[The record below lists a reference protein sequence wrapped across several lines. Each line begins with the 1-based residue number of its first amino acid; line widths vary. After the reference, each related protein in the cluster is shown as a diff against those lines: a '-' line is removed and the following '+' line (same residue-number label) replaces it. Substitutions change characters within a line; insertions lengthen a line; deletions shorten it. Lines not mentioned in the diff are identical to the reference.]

1 MHRSTVPVLSALLT
15 RQWQSDAS
23 PDSAGAILSALL
35 TSQRTRSWRLG
46 GVQCGV
52 LKPHLGVGFTAGDE
66 ECFELFKDMIYPIV
80 KGWHKFDPY
89 TEVASQER
97 SGCRRGW
104 RLAFRL
110 VALASRLLAK
120 LPWVLLL
127 VVRAAAEELQCQ
139 RASALTSSKTHGMC
153 SAAKAARAAST
164 ARGSEVGGRQ
174 VERQG

>member
-1 MHRSTVPVLSALLT
+1 MLEPIYASLDCASASALLT

-89 TEVASQER
+89 TEVTSLRVEGAGAGGAFGS
-97 SGCRRGW
+97 RR
-104 RLAFRL
+104 

-120 LPWVLLL
+120 LPWVLLVAL
-127 VVRAAAEELQCQ
+127 RAAADEPQCQ
-139 RASALTSSKTHGMC
+139 RASSLTLSQ
-153 SAAKAARAAST
+153 AWY
-164 ARGSEVGGRQ
+164 V
-174 VERQG
+174 